1 MERLDGEEGMPAE
14 TATPP
19 AELAQHVTVVFPPDG
34 DVQISGN
41 ATIIQMLAASKLL
54 ERAAS
59 GMLDQ
64 AELSALQTRGKIVPA
79 GPTMLDHLRGRRS

>member
-1 MERLDGEEGMPAE
+1 MDGEEGMDNG
-14 TATPP
+14 TPQP
-19 AELAQHVTVVFPPDG
+19 VMPNYVTVTFPPDG
-34 DVQISGN
+34 DVQIGGN

-64 AELSALQTRGKIVPA
+64 AELSALQARSALMAPI
-79 GPTMLDHLRGRRS
+79 GPLDHLSKGGRRS